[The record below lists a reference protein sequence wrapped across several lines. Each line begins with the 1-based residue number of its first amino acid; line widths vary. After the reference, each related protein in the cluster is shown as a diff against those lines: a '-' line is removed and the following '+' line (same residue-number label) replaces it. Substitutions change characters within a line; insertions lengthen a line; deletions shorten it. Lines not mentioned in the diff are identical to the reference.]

1 MILKC
6 NENYYRKIIFSKP
19 ITKYGAGFDTH
30 YTECEHCGSM
40 ISNSQLTRN
49 WCPNCGACWLEI
61 DWDNFEQDNVFEVIL
76 VEKEMEE
83 N

>member
-6 NENYYRKIIFSKP
+6 NGNYYRKIIFSKP
-19 ITKYGAGFDTH
+19 ITKYSGGFDTH

-49 WCPNCGACWLEI
+49 
-61 DWDNFEQDNVFEVIL
+61 
-76 VEKEMEE
+76 
-83 N
+83 